1 MQPAILGNGINSSL
15 LIVKIAFHHL
25 QQYFMYVYLSKHKM
39 YMFHIHTLDN
49 VETGVKIWIIHYIDL
64 VSTQAILREGQGGTG
79 PPAQK

>member
-1 MQPAILGNGINSSL
+1 
-15 LIVKIAFHHL
+15 
-25 QQYFMYVYLSKHKM
+25 MYVYLSKHKM
-39 YMFHIHTLDN
+39 YMFHIHTSDN